1 MSIVNTLDSVT
12 EWVQENICNGVTLKA
27 PPESDQAPTDEGYEY
42 KRVTPTAFPLFVP
55 SKDKLPPAVLSSF
68 PSVCVRFMEGEET
81 LKDRSGSI
89 GVQLCFSAWSP
100 GLHIGDIV
108 GKPGEDAKPF
118 TRNADGWRDA
128 WNMVDI
134 ALRELGSSL
143 TVGGYEIDRTVP
155 IKYGPLT
162 EEGAIIDAYPLWF
175 AWVTFSVIYHPRRY
189 AADIEKDL

>member
-12 EWVQENICNGVTLKA
+12 AWVQENICNGVKLKA
-27 PPESDQAPTDEGYEY
+27 PPGDEAAPTDAGYEY
-42 KRVTPTAFPLFVP
+42 QLVTPTAFSLFVP

-81 LKDRSGSI
+81 LKDSSGSI
-89 GVQLCFSAWSP
+89 GVQLCFSTWSP
-100 GLHIGDIV
+100 GVHIRDIV

-128 WNMVDI
+128 WNMVDV
-134 ALRELGSSL
+134 ALRKLGNSL
-143 TVGGYEIDRTVP
+143 AVGGFEIDRSVP

-175 AWVTFSVIYHPRRY
+175 AWVSFRVTYPLRRN
-189 AADIEKDL
+189 IKEIQHLL